1 MQSDYKELVKLTSWR
16 TGVNEQ
22 IYKDLCNFLF
32 AKTAEE
38 MKKPKNL
45 IIRLRGV
52 GSWFL
57 RMKRLKIKIALYE
70 EFHSPDWGQSIGVDG
85 EEIPEIMKIFRDRLK
100 DYEKYVEKRKLIKGL
115 RNEYKA
121 NIQSSNRED
130 KSKEES

>member
-16 TGVNEQ
+16 TGVNER

-85 EEIPEIMKIFRDRLK
+85 EEIPEVMKIFRDRLK

>member
-1 MQSDYKELVKLTSWR
+1 
-16 TGVNEQ
+16 
-22 IYKDLCNFLF
+22 
-32 AKTAEE
+32 

>member
-57 RMKRLKIKIALYE
+57 RMKRLKIKLHYTRSFIVL
-70 EFHSPDWGQSIGVDG
+70 IGNNLLVW
-85 EEIPEIMKIFRDRLK
+85 M
-100 DYEKYVEKRKLIKGL
+100 EK
-115 RNEYKA
+115 
-121 NIQSSNRED
+121 
-130 KSKEES
+130 KSQR